1 MNETRV
7 EESLSFSLFFQMQGV
22 QVSAMDPI
30 QRHSPLFSNEVA
42 VFDAYWGEFGQ
53 AVDVFR
59 RAENLAEQRQALD
72 LMREL
77 ARRQSFHVSMVEF
90 DMLWLSNTAQDVH
103 GNPPEVPDYEY
114 WLRTFEDYE
123 LRHMKLRARYG
134 QRLVFRQASW
144 LGVNDDGGYGDC
156 ERGLESEGSRG

>member
-1 MNETRV
+1 
-7 EESLSFSLFFQMQGV
+7 
-22 QVSAMDPI
+22 MDPI

-42 VFDAYWGEFGQ
+42 VFDAYWREFFL
-53 AVDVFR
+53 AVDVLR

-103 GNPPEVPDYEY
+103 GNPIPLADYEH
-114 WLRTFEDYE
+114 WLSSFKDNE
-123 LRHMKLRARYG
+123 LDHMKTRARYG
-134 QRLVFRQASW
+134 QRWVFIQAEA
-144 LGVNDDGGYGDC
+144 LGLNDDGGYGGGKRR
-156 ERGLESEGSRG
+156 EETIPPARGRGGG